1 MSDKKLLGALRFVSR
16 TFEGGFKENPY
27 VLDMDA
33 NLYVG
38 PADHIARDEHG
49 AVEVIFHF
57 LNETG
62 KQTLSMREL
71 FRNRLSLLEAFAIFD
86 EARSDDGAEEFRI
99 LIFGTYDGEPLMSP
113 IDDGLPAGPCGRT
126 VNEIKQRMY
135 AICAREDKAF
145 NTRHLTPELQRVESR
160 FQ

>member
-1 MSDKKLLGALRFVSR
+1 MSEKKLLGALRFVSR

-33 NLYVG
+33 NLYIG
-38 PADHIARDEHG
+38 PADHLARDEHG
-49 AVEVIFHF
+49 AVEVVYHF

-62 KQTLSMREL
+62 KQTLTMREL
-71 FRNRLSLLEAFAIFD
+71 FRNRLLLLEAFAIFD
-86 EARSDDGAEEFRI
+86 EARSEDGSDEFQI
-99 LIFGTYDGEPLMSP
+99 LIFGTYDGEPLMAP
-113 IDDGLPAGPCGRT
+113 VDDGLPAGPCGKT

-135 AICAREDKAF
+135 AICAREDASFQSRALSSK
-145 NTRHLTPELQRVESR
+145 LQQVESG

>member
-1 MSDKKLLGALRFVSR
+1 MREKKLLGALRFVSR

-33 NLYVG
+33 NLYIG
-38 PADHIARDEHG
+38 PADHLARDEHG
-49 AVEVIFHF
+49 AIEVIYHF

-62 KQTLSMREL
+62 KQTLPIREL
-71 FRNRLSLLEAFAIFD
+71 LRNRLLLLEAFAIFD
-86 EARSDDGAEEFRI
+86 EARSEDGGEEFRI
-99 LIFGTYDGEPLMSP
+99 LIFGTYDGEPLMAP
-113 IDDGLPAGPCGRT
+113 VDDGLPAGPCGKT

-145 NTRHLTPELQRVESR
+145 QSRTLNSQLQRVEAD